1 MAKFKKNDNF
11 FQNETEKI
19 FNYLK
24 NELNI
29 LRKTFFAIKKLIGSK
44 PTQEKNLS
52 ELSDHFQRSKEEID
66 KSKTK
71 LNEDIRS
78 LENELSTVKYPF
90 HKK

>member
-1 MAKFKKNDNF
+1 M
-11 FQNETEKI
+11 
-19 FNYLK
+19 
-24 NELNI
+24 
-29 LRKTFFAIKKLIGSK
+29 
-44 PTQEKNLS
+44 S